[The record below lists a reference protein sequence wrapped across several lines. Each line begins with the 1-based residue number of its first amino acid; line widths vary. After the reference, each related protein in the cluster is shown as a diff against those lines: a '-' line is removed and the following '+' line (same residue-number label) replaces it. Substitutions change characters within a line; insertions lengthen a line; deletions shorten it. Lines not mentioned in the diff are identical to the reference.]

1 MTVCAS
7 FVPSRRP
14 AMKGWPGARARAK
27 GFSMVEVLVAIL
39 VLSFGLLGATGLQTV
54 ALQSNREA
62 RLQSEAATL
71 AHELADMMQG
81 NKNVALKTDAT
92 NAYLGDFKPTSQS
105 ALSSNCLRASNMTIG
120 CADAAAV
127 ASAEMDEWLARVAF
141 ALPGARVVVCAD
153 ATPFDAQGRPQW
165 ACTPGSGASQSLM
178 AIKIGWTRASTDR
191 RLTGA
196 AAHERVSDSGSRP
209 SMVFAV
215 IPGGTV

>member
-1 MTVCAS
+1 
-7 FVPSRRP
+7 
-14 AMKGWPGARARAK
+14 MKGRPSARARAK

-92 NAYLGDFKPTSQS
+92 NPYFTPVSPIPP
-105 ALSSNCLRASNMTIG
+105 SSNCLRAANADTG
-120 CADAAAV
+120 CADTTAV
-127 ASAEMDEWLARVAF
+127 AKAQMSEWLARVAI

-153 ATPFDAQGRPQW
+153 AQPFDSQGRPQW
-165 ACTPGSGASQSLM
+165 ACTPGTGASQSLM

-215 IPGGTV
+215 IPGGNV